1 MLNKRTAPTAGALAL
16 ALALT
21 SCGGDDAVEETAP
34 EELQPEEGTE
44 IPEVTV
50 VAGWSPIGDG
60 LIPVIGERLGYFED
74 AGITFT
80 EEDGLQT
87 DLFESL
93 TPLLNNQIEIG
104 ATYMP
109 LLTHQFDTVH
119 DEVTPFMMPTV
130 SHALKILA
138 PEGEYDTVSDLM
150 DEGMSFEEAAAEAAE
165 QIRGEE
171 MLLFTGIEP
180 EFYELAF
187 SHADMTLSDVETTY
201 MDDPT
206 MVTAAQAGEADFV
219 SPNGAVQVSQLQQSG
234 WEVVIDI
241 ADVIEYMPEEAMSL
255 SNTMT
260 GFVTTFDYAEE
271 NWNTLLRFT
280 SVMFRIVDHMEEDV
294 EGATEVFV
302 DYVNSYT
309 GSDMSAEEAARLFT
323 DGLYFLQDFDE
334 YADVVLNED
343 TAKNYYQGTDAQVER
358 LQAQGV
364 LQDDHDT
371 AEISIADRIYQDL
384 VEYRDQAEELIETA
398 PEGELKEQ
406 AETFYEQFN
415 YLDAYRLAL
424 TANEE
429 D

>member
-1 MLNKRTAPTAGALAL
+1 MLNKRTAPMAGGLAL

-21 SCGGDDAVEETAP
+21 SCGGDAVEEAAP

-80 EEDGLQT
+80 EEDGLQI

-187 SHADMTLSDVETTY
+187 SHADMTLNDVETTY

-323 DGLYFLQDFDE
+323 DGLYFLQGFDK

-398 PEGELKEQ
+398 PEGDLKEQ
-406 AETFYEQFN
+406 AETLYEQFN

-424 TANEE
+424 AANEE

>member
-1 MLNKRTAPTAGALAL
+1 MLNKRTAPTAGALVL

-21 SCGGDDAVEETAP
+21 SCGGGDAVEETAP